1 MARRKKNSGFKKGNK
16 KGKGGS
22 YVRKQSPVSVP
33 AHSGSISSMSIDNSS
48 ASNTSEQSSDPT
60 SRIHREPRLASAVRE
75 ASRLSATT
83 PLTAFSDITD
93 REAGNFDRVG
103 NRKKQFSYIYDT

>member
-1 MARRKKNSGFKKGNK
+1 
-16 KGKGGS
+16 
-22 YVRKQSPVSVP
+22 
-33 AHSGSISSMSIDNSS
+33 MSIDNGS
-48 ASNTSEQSSDPT
+48 ASNMSEQSSDPT